1 METPSAPDPGSGPAA
16 APEPSA
22 AAAATPSAAAAAT
35 PSTTAAATP
44 STAAAATPS
53 TAAAATPS
61 TAGPGTPIYPLSLRL
76 EGRRVL
82 VVGGGPVAL
91 RRVAGLRA
99 AGAQIIVVA
108 PRITPALADLA
119 ARGLITAHQREY
131 RPGDLDGAWLVLACT
146 DQPRINE
153 AVAADAERQHVW
165 CARAGDAA
173 GSGTWVPAVGR
184 AGPVNLAGTV

>member
-35 PSTTAAATP
+35 PFTTAAATP
-44 STAAAATPS
+44 SA
-53 TAAAATPS
+53 
-61 TAGPGTPIYPLSLRL
+61 AGPGTPIYPLSLRL

-99 AGAQIIVVA
+99 AGAQVVVVA
-108 PRITPALADLA
+108 PRLTPATSTAPGWFSP
-119 ARGLITAHQREY
+119 ARTSRRSTRWS
-131 RPGDLDGAWLVLACT
+131 RPTPSGSASGAPAPTTRLPPPPGF
-146 DQPRINE
+146 PR
-153 AVAADAERQHVW
+153 
-165 CARAGDAA
+165 
-173 GSGTWVPAVGR
+173 SGGR
-184 AGPVNLAGTV
+184 AR